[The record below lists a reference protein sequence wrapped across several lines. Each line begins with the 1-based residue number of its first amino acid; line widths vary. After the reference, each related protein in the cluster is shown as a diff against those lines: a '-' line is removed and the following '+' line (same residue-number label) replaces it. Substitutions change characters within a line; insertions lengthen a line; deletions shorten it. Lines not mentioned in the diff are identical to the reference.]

1 MGLDPAPLFVNLF
14 LFRYESEWRVK
25 MKNVDHYRTRKFRY
39 IYKFVDGLIDE
50 NKEFENSFIDLNPNE
65 AGSDLANLI

>member
-25 MKNVDHYRTRKFRY
+25 LKNVDHHRTRKFRY